1 MRGIQH
7 NDYIFLGFIVH
18 IFVGLVKRSV
28 LTHAMDL
35 YIQSMPWTYI
45 YRSMPWT
52 CIYKSMP
59 WTYIYMSMLM
69 PCLVME
75 LCESRG
81 GRPGLSVLTN
91 LMVSVNVKLYIE
103 PCSRIGLSLSLICQP
118 TSEDIKHHL
127 KKNALSMR
135 YGAIETTG
143 VIVSAVFPPP

>member
-35 YIQSMPWTYI
+35 YIQ
-45 YRSMPWT
+45 
-52 CIYKSMP
+52 SMP